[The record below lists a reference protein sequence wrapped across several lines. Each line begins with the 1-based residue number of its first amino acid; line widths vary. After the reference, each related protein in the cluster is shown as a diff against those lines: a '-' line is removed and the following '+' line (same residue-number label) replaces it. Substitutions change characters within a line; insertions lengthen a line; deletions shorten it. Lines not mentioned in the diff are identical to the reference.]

1 MAMRVDGMGDKDNVY
16 EKKFEVT
23 NEWCLAIN
31 NIEYVRQS
39 LVPFTQELEM
49 EQVVEKL
56 SELKSPVEA
65 KRCQD
70 TLDTVIA
77 NAIDTVRNEIIA
89 LLETV
94 VEKMAPSMKRLLIEG
109 AELFNQDSNSIDRL
123 MLYVDNNLTTLHN
136 ELNEENFNRVLELV
150 WESVSNILKE
160 VIQSNLE
167 KRRPPSFFAN
177 LHKTLNLMLG
187 SFKNNNEFD
196 CTELKKTE
204 NILKLNGLETNDL
217 IHFVHLQL
225 FEEFQKVEESEFGE
239 LTVRAKIED
248 NNLKISVINARN
260 LKAMDS
266 NGNTDA
272 FVRIHLLPE
281 HKFSGIVKPKTQTH
295 YKTLFPLFDEDFV
308 L

>member
-1 MAMRVDGMGDKDNVY
+1 MGDKDNIY

-39 LVPFTQELEM
+39 LQPFTQELGMKE
-49 EQVVEKL
+49 VIEKL
-56 SELKSPVEA
+56 SDLKSAIEA

-70 TLDTVIA
+70 TLNNVIA

-94 VEKMAPSMKRLLIEG
+94 VKKVGQKTTVTVFINQCRFQMVPSMKRLLIEG

-123 MLYVDNNLTTLHN
+123 MLYVDNNLTTLNN
-136 ELNEENFNRVLELV
+136 ELNEENFNRIVEIV
-150 WESVSNILKE
+150 WENVGEILDEIITSSV
-160 VIQSNLE
+160 E

-187 SFKNNNEFD
+187 SFKNSTLD
-196 CTELKKTE
+196 CVNLQRTEMRLKV
-204 NILKLNGLETNDL
+204 NGLETNDL
-217 IHFVHLQL
+217 IHQVHLDLYQ
-225 FEEFQKVEESEFGE
+225 EFRNLEESRFGE
-239 LTVRAKIED
+239 VCVRTKFED
-248 NNLKISVINARN
+248 NNTLKVSVVNARN
-260 LKAMDS
+260 LIAMDS
-266 NGNTDA
+266 NGSSDS

-281 HKFSGIVKPKTQTH
+281 HKFIGIP
-295 YKTLFPLFDEDFV
+295 
-308 L
+308 